1 MKFDCVVIIDC
12 WSMQQHEI
20 ILQKENR
27 SDDYKLY
34 QLNKCKRFYQDFK
47 DNLRKFEFYK

>member
-20 ILQKENR
+20 IEKENR

-34 QLNKCKRFYQDFK
+34 ELNNVKDFILLPK
-47 DNLRKFEFYK
+47 TI